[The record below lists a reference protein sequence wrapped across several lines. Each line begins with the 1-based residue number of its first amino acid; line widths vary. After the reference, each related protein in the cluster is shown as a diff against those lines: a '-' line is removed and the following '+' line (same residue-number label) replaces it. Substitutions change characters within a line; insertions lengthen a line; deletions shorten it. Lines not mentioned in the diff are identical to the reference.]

1 MPTQATAA
9 TGVVVR
15 IAATPIPELRNA
27 TDIGLTFAMVDVTA
41 HDGNGWSSDI
51 PTLKRGKPVTLELN
65 FVPSNATHQLLW
77 TNSLNRT
84 STAFQVVLPTTGNPT
99 FAFNAFIGDIGLPA
113 VPVDG
118 ALPLRVVITP
128 DGPIVITWST
138 ILLTTEEAANQ
149 PLSTPLPGAA

>member
-9 TGVVVR
+9 TGTIVR
-15 IAATPIPELRNA
+15 IASTPIPELRNA
-27 TDIGLTFAMVDVTA
+27 TDIGLTFAMVDVSA
-41 HDGNGWSSDI
+41 HDSGGWSADI

-65 FVPSNATHQLLW
+65 FVPSNSTHQLLW

-99 FAFNAFIGDIGLPA
+99 FSFNAFIGDIGLPA

-128 DGPIVITWST
+128 DGPIT
-138 ILLTTEEAANQ
+138 IAWT
-149 PLSTPLPGAA
+149 TPLLATEPAVNDAPPALPAAA